1 MITTRD
7 LNLREKEV
15 KKNLYEMSSTL
26 KAQPVGGR
34 GALIQKP
41 AQNPPRE
48 KRTPTI
54 FTPSPMV
61 SSLPYLSDAA
71 KYSSNEVTIMT
82 KAHLMQQI
90 EAAKKSI
97 KFDDMKQQELI
108 ARTDRVLDTISKNF
122 SMPTNDLLR
131 NYLSGE
137 INKVKNEERKVLE
150 NRMRRV
156 DLELNPI
163 RPTETARP
171 EIRLPTLTR
180 GDMGRPNQPT
190 QADLREVRTTYY
202 QREPEEDVQLNEMA
216 DKFRQSRA
224 VKKLQDF
231 TKEAKLDEM
240 ADKFRQLKA
249 VKKLQEFALAGRPLK
264 QELEAKIRASNF
276 KTKQMSKHLLKYANL
291 SLEGYKGIQYDKAT
305 QPTNVSKKYV
315 EKALARYEAKPT
327 AKGFKSFINRAEEPD
342 QVFQAGRTGGGGG
355 GGGGEPP
362 LAAALRQLH
371 KGI

>member
-26 KAQPVGGR
+26 KAQPVGGT
-34 GALIQKP
+34 GALIQQP
-41 AQNPPRE
+41 AQDTPQQ
-48 KRTPTI
+48 KRTPNL
-54 FTPSPMV
+54 FTPSPMI
-61 SSLPYLSDAA
+61 SSLPYLSDAV
-71 KYSSNEVTIMT
+71 KYRSNEVSIMT

-90 EAAKKSI
+90 EAAKASI
-97 KFDDMKQQELI
+97 KYEDMKQQELTT
-108 ARTDRVLDTISKNF
+108 RTDRVLDTISKNI
-122 SMPTNDLLR
+122 SLPTSDLLR

-163 RPTETARP
+163 RPTEPARP

-180 GDMGRPNQPT
+180 GDMGRPNEPT

-202 QREPEEDVQLNEMA
+202 QREPLDEGEGQLNEMA

-224 VKKLQDF
+224 VKKLQ
-231 TKEAKLDEM
+231 
-240 ADKFRQLKA
+240 Q
-249 VKKLQEFALAGRPLK
+249 FALEQRPVK
-264 QELEAKIRASNF
+264 DELESQIRAKNF
-276 KTKQMSKHLLKYANL
+276 ASSEMVQHLRRNANPA
-291 SLEGYKGIQYDKAT
+291 LEGYQGIRYSSIYDTTPKA
-305 QPTNVSKKYV
+305 KI

-327 AKGFKSFINRAEEPD
+327 AKGFKSFIDRAEEPG
-342 QVFQAGRTGGGGG
+342 QEFKAGRTGRRGGGGG
-355 GGGGEPP
+355 GGGG
-362 LAAALRQLH
+362 ADVGAALRQLQ